1 MKRVQTG
8 KGQSASF
15 QLRPASSGPTTNP
28 YFEAGG
34 EKLKKKQSLATSRI
48 ESCILTFRGQR
59 VILDRD
65 LARIY
70 GVETRRLNEQVK
82 RNKERF
88 PEDFTFQL
96 TREEAEI
103 WMRSRS
109 QFATLKRGQN
119 VKYLPYAFTE
129 HGAIMAANV
138 LNSRLAIQMSVFV
151 VRAFIKV
158 REMAIVHRE
167 LSRRIDELERRLN
180 DRHEDF
186 GDIDPGNS
194 F

>member
-15 QLRPASSGPTTNP
+15 QLCPASSGPTTNP

-34 EKLKKKQSLATSRI
+34 EKLKKKQSLATPRI

-138 LNSRLAIQMSVFV
+138 LNSRLAIQMSVCV
-151 VRAFIKV
+151 VRAFIKM
-158 REMAIVHRE
+158 REMATVHRE
-167 LSRRIDELERRLN
+167 LSRRVDELERRLN
-180 DRHEDF
+180 VQDDQRK
-186 GDIDPGNS
+186 
-194 F
+194 